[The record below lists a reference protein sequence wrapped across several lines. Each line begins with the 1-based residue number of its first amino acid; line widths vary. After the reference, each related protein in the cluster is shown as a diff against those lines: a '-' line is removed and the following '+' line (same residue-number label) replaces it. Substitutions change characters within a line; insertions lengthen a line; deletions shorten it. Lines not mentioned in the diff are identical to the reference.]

1 MFVVLGLFSFRG
13 GFALILSIFAYFLSY
28 SLVRVTL
35 SLIYVTNLLSI
46 YRLGLLSRF
55 VGWVI
60 SCARRPWYYC
70 CTSRRFYCDL
80 NWVSLSLSLD
90 SDIN

>member
-60 SCARRPWYYC
+60 SCARLPWYYC